1 MNERILVVDDEKAI
15 ADLVGIY
22 LTKEGFDVQIAY
34 SGADAAKAILEQEFD
49 LALLDVMLPDIDG
62 FELLRTIRSSHT
74 YPVIMLTARDAQQ
87 DKIGGL
93 SLGADDYVVKPFRPL
108 ELIARV
114 HA

>member
-49 LALLDVMLPDIDG
+49 LAHGLGNGQALPAKEI
-62 FELLRTIRSSHT
+62 LQ
-74 YPVIMLTARDAQQ
+74 VIHPPET
-87 DKIGGL
+87 
-93 SLGADDYVVKPFRPL
+93 
-108 ELIARV
+108 
-114 HA
+114 

>member
-62 FELLRTIRSSHT
+62 FELLRTIRSGHT
-74 YPVIMLTARDAQQ
+74 YPARCPARQ
-87 DKIGGL
+87 DRG
-93 SLGADDYVVKPFRPL
+93 PFAWRGRL
-108 ELIARV
+108 RG
-114 HA
+114 